1 MKKKVTEKKETKEE
15 KIEQAAQETQETAQ
29 ADNLQLYEELRSVPK
44 EAQKSFNNGRFS
56 GTDINPMWRIKKM
69 TETFGPVGK
78 GWYYEIASRE
88 LVTASD
94 GATCAF
100 VAVNLFVKY
109 DGEWSKP
116 IYGEG
121 GNTFATRTKSGYIQV
136 SDEAYKMALTDAI
149 SNATKQLG
157 LGADIWFA
165 NDVTKYTKPQPQQQ
179 EQQEPMTHRQAV
191 ADYAARSGKTGNLL
205 IKYSVKTIDEIA
217 DEDIEQ
223 CWEALHDKKL
233 V

>member
-1 MKKKVTEKKETKEE
+1 MKKKQVEKEVVEE
-15 KIEQAAQETQETAQ
+15 AAQETAQ
-29 ADNLQLYEELRSVPK
+29 ADKMHLYESLRAVPK

-78 GWYYEIASRE
+78 GWYYEIAARE

-100 VAVNLFVKY
+100 VAVNLYVKH

-157 LGADIWFA
+157 LGADVWFEK
-165 NDVTKYTKPQPQQQ
+165 DVTKYTQQPQPQPQ
-179 EQQEPMTHRQAV
+179 EQQQPQPQEPMTHRQAV

-223 CWEALHDKKL
+223 CWAALHAKNL